1 MNDLIIYSQT
11 LEANE
16 TDRTIS
22 GLLLPWEEIGHTSAG
37 SVTASKGTLTIPD
50 ASEIFLNLQHQK
62 DSRVGRAVS
71 LEEREDGLHAT
82 FRISNTT
89 AGNDLLEEVKD
100 GLRAHLS
107 IEISQ
112 PVIKAGRILAGLV
125 SGAASV
131 CTPAFKSA
139 AVYALTASDNGTTT
153 SEKETPMELEN
164 TQETVEVSA
173 PAPVQAAPIYAADNK
188 TDLGAATFAAVK
200 SGNAAATLN
209 AALADLKTTSD
220 VGRVYIQE
228 QEVGELFKARNVER
242 KLVNAVG
249 VKPLTSLYVTGTRKT
264 RTFAVANWAGDK
276 AELPTGTFTTSR
288 EEWKASAKAVA
299 VDIAME
305 LIEFGSEEVINE
317 LYTQALDSYVE
328 QTEAELTTTLLNE
341 ATKITTAFSPVA
353 AINKAA
359 AQLGAIGARM
369 DAIAV
374 SPDVYAALQEI
385 NSANAPWWL
394 AQQSSVDL
402 RNGSATV
409 GGVVLTS
416 NQALPAKT
424 VLVFDSRAVDYRE
437 SKDFKFRALDI
448 AHGGVDIS
456 FIKFRATKVTDTGAV
471 LRFTNV
477 ATPVVAGA

>member
-1 MNDLIIYSQT
+1 MNDLIIYSQA

-139 AVYALTASDNGTTT
+139 AVYALTASDNGITT
-153 SEKETPMELEN
+153 SEKETPMEFEN
-164 TQETVEVSA
+164 TQETTAVS
-173 PAPVQAAPIYAADNK
+173 APVQAAPIYAADNK
-188 TDLGAATFAAVK
+188 TDLGRATFEAVQ
-200 SGNAAATLN
+200 SGNGAVALN

-220 VGRVYIQE
+220 VGRAYIQE

-299 VDIAME
+299 VDVAME

-317 LYTQALDSYVE
+317 LYAQALDSYIE
-328 QTEAELTTTLLNE
+328 QTEAEMTTALLAE

-359 AQLGAIGARM
+359 AQLGSIGARM

-402 RNGSATV
+402 RNGSANV

-437 SKDFKFRALDI
+437 SKDFKYRALDV
-448 AHGGVDIS
+448 AHGGVDVS